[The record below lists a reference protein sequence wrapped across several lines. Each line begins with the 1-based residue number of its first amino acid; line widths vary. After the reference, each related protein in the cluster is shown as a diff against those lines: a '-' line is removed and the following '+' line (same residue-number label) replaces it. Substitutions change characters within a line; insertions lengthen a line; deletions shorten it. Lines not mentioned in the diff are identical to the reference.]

1 MSYFYAI
8 SLSGGIVNK
17 ELFKPLSSTEITTN
31 LAGGNAFK
39 LKDKKALTIFAM
51 TGTFAGTAYSTPKD
65 VLNNLKEMCDSVN
78 DIEFISNLAVYSRQ
92 KGCMKDMPSF
102 LLGYVFANDKDNKY
116 FASTFE
122 SVVDSG
128 KMLCNFWQITRANTF
143 GRKNI
148 SSSKARKAIQ
158 KWFDSKSDMEI
169 YRAYLDNNNPSLGDV
184 IKAARPIP
192 NTPSKSALFNYMIG
206 KKNKINELSNDIKA
220 IVEFQNDITKPM
232 PKAPFLALS
241 SLSLSNDQ
249 WKELMVNCSWKEL
262 RKNLNT
268 FKRHNV
274 FDDLSLVD
282 LASKRLSDH
291 KSVIHSK
298 AMPYE
303 ILNAYLHSDEM
314 PTSIRNSLHIA
325 MDYSLENTPEFDGN
339 IALCVDTSGSM
350 SYHVMSNGKHISKI
364 RYVDIAAL
372 FASAVMK
379 KNKNSDLF
387 LFDTKLHKHNVNSFD
402 SVITNATKIEK
413 YGGGGTDCS
422 IPLKHILK
430 TNKNYD
436 VIIFISDN
444 ESWFGE
450 TYYGTTGH
458 QKAWEEYSK
467 SHKNTKLV
475 CIDISPT
482 RTSQTKED
490 SNVLNVSGFNDN
502 VFKIIKSWLELQ
514 E

>member
-1 MSYFYAI
+1 
-8 SLSGGIVNK
+8 
-17 ELFKPLSSTEITTN
+17 
-31 LAGGNAFK
+31 
-39 LKDKKALTIFAM
+39 
-51 TGTFAGTAYSTPKD
+51 
-65 VLNNLKEMCDSVN
+65 
-78 DIEFISNLAVYSRQ
+78 
-92 KGCMKDMPSF
+92 
-102 LLGYVFANDKDNKY
+102 
-116 FASTFE
+116 
-122 SVVDSG
+122 
-128 KMLCNFWQITRANTF
+128 
-143 GRKNI
+143 
-148 SSSKARKAIQ
+148 
-158 KWFDSKSDMEI
+158 
-169 YRAYLDNNNPSLGDV
+169 
-184 IKAARPIP
+184 
-192 NTPSKSALFNYMIG
+192 
-206 KKNKINELSNDIKA
+206 
-220 IVEFQNDITKPM
+220 
-232 PKAPFLALS
+232 
-241 SLSLSNDQ
+241 
-249 WKELMVNCSWKEL
+249 
-262 RKNLNT
+262 
-268 FKRHNV
+268 
-274 FDDLSLVD
+274 
-282 LASKRLSDH
+282 
-291 KSVIHSK
+291 
-298 AMPYE
+298 
-303 ILNAYLHSDEM
+303 M